1 MEKQKILAI
10 SNKED
15 YICYTLDKNKFY
27 YDFLIDMLKEFNVK
41 KIPDF
46 YDETGQLPDPIT
58 EIDSTFSWEDDSI
71 NIYHVI
77 GYKKIFLFVKTK
89 LQDKLNKF
97 IESNCEFVK
106 EPVD

>member
-27 YDFLIDMLKEFNVK
+27 YDFLINTLKEFNVK
-41 KIPDF
+41 QIPDF
-46 YDETGQLPDPIT
+46 YDETGKLPNPISEVDT
-58 EIDSTFSWEDDSI
+58 TFSWEDDSI
-71 NIYHVI
+71 SINHVI

-89 LQDKLNKF
+89 SRDKLNRF
-97 IESNCEFVK
+97 MELNCEFNK
-106 EPVD
+106 K